1 MKVKSV
7 LINFTEEAQKNG
19 KVPECVIFNSV
30 KDTTCDTEG
39 VYVVTT
45 PTKEHLKERL
55 ASENDSITYFYPIH
69 SIGRVRV
76 ITRN

>member
-19 KVPECVIFNSV
+19 KVPECVTFNNV
-30 KDTTCDTEG
+30 KDTTCDVEG

-45 PTKEHLKERL
+45 PTTEHLKEGF
-55 ASENDSITYFYPIH
+55 ASESDAVTYFYPMH
-69 SIGRVRV
+69 CIGRVRV
-76 ITRN
+76 ITNN